1 MPWHM
6 PMKILTT
13 MLRFLG
19 VDMSDWDDIMFKKGN
34 HQTYEASIS
43 GGTDKFKYYSS
54 ISYLKQE
61 GIAINSGLER
71 ISGRLNVDYQ
81 ATDKLKLG
89 ANMLI
94 CYR

>member
-1 MPWHM
+1 
-6 PMKILTT
+6 
-13 MLRFLG
+13 MLLFLG
-19 VDMSDWDDIMFKKGN
+19 VDMSIGMISCSKKKRN

-71 ISGRLNVDYQ
+71 NQRTFKCRLSSN
-81 ATDKLKLG
+81 
-89 ANMLI
+89 
-94 CYR
+94 